1 MYIWVNIMCVDHSF
15 FKTYIVIL
23 RSLVILMSLM
33 SLMSLSCVCVCV
45 GISRVVFL
53 RVSS

>member
-33 SLMSLSCVCVCV
+33 SLMSL
-45 GISRVVFL
+45 RL
-53 RVSS
+53 